1 MIELEVQPRAVL
13 GKKTRMLRRENLVPA
28 EIYGHGMENLH
39 VTVPLKEFA
48 ALYRTAG
55 SHTIVT
61 LTTHKGAIPA
71 VIAEVAH
78 DPLTDEILA
87 VDFHAIKKGEKVHAK
102 VPVVFVGIS
111 PAVKAAGYVL
121 VEVVHEIAIEAL
133 PEHLVH
139 KIEVP
144 VEKLEKPG
152 DSVAVKDLSVPP
164 GVKLDIPQDAV
175 LATVRE
181 HVKEAAPA
189 PAPAV
194 ETAEGTPATA
204 EGTAVTPAPAETGAE
219 PEKKE
224 KK

>member
-1 MIELEVQPRAVL
+1 MSELKVQSRELL
-13 GKKTRMLRRENLVPA
+13 GKKTRILRRDGFIPA
-28 EIYGHGMENLH
+28 EVYGRGTENLH
-39 VTVPLKEFA
+39 VAVPLKEFV

-55 SHTIVT
+55 SHTVIT
-61 LTTHKGAIPA
+61 LATEQGNVPV

-78 DPLTDEILA
+78 NPLTDEILA

-102 VPVVFVGIS
+102 VPVVFVGTS

-121 VEVVHEIAIEAL
+121 VEVVHEIEIEAL
-133 PEHLVH
+133 PEDLLH

-152 DSVAVKDLSVPP
+152 DSVAVHDLSIPST
-164 GVKLDIPQDAV
+164 VKLHIPTDMV

-181 HVKEAAPA
+181 HVKEAAP
-189 PAPAV
+189 
-194 ETAEGTPATA
+194 
-204 EGTAVTPAPAETGAE
+204 TPAPAAETAESVPATEGAGTPAEAAAE